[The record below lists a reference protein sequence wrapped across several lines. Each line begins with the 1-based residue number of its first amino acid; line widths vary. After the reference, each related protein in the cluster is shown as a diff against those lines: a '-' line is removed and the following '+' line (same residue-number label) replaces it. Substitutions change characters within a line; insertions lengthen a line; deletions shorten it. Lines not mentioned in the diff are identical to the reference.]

1 MSNKELL
8 TDKYRTLMA
17 ALDESSNLG
26 GEGSWIVLSIDP
38 ARYLLSAIA
47 HLIEQNNARVL
58 HVFSY
63 VEEETSQLIVL
74 LKIDLKDASPVT
86 RSLQRFDYTVRYS
99 SGTGGVADET
109 MRNRANELIY
119 YLEL

>member
-1 MSNKELL
+1 MPNKELL
-8 TDKYRTLMA
+8 TDKYITLMA

-26 GEGSWIVLSIDP
+26 GEGSWIVLSVDP
-38 ARYLLSAIA
+38 ARYLLSAIV
-47 HLIEQNNARVL
+47 HLMEQNNARVL

-63 VEEETSQLIVL
+63 AEEETSQLIVL

-86 RSLQRFDYTVRYS
+86 RSLQRFDYTVCYS
-99 SGTGGVADET
+99 SGARGRADET
-109 MRNRANELIY
+109 MLNRVNELIY